1 MKTLLRL
8 VLSLCALALM
18 PASPAAAEQ
27 QDVAVAV
34 RSVVRVVIIA
44 TNGDQAYFVGHGSGV
59 AVAPDRVLTNAHVVE
74 ILRSEKNLTVGIV
87 PPEGTRG
94 YGGKLIAFSP
104 GNDLA
109 LIEVKDARL
118 PVATFFAGGIT
129 DGQHVTAVGY
139 PATVDR
145 AQGLDLD
152 EIIRPLEPVKTGGSV
167 STGRSSQAFDTILHT
182 APIAA
187 GNSGGPLVDDCGRI
201 LGLNSMGSVAE
212 TQADAEFGFAVSN
225 REIAS
230 FLRQAGVQSHRTTVP
245 CRSMAEL
252 QALEAKMQADAQLK
266 QQSQEQ
272 QAALAREKTL
282 AAARER
288 ASQDIVSARENMM
301 AISAVLLVLGG
312 LSLGGA
318 MMFNAEHK
326 PRQRKWAMIG
336 GGVLIAAAVTVF
348 LLRPSFSGIED
359 RMADALAPENATFP
373 VTTPS
378 YDANGENVCR
388 LDEARSRILFSDTQ
402 DASIAWTPGG
412 CADGSRQ
419 FVQATKGWSR
429 LALHDDQSVSVA
441 SFDPSDGSYQVE
453 RFLPDAATMEQARK
467 IESKL
472 AVKGCT
478 ADPARLAQLQQ
489 GQSQIRSLLSA
500 LPNERMAYQCVR
512 KTLGP
517 AAANPATQN

>member
-1 MKTLLRL
+1 MTRLLRHFL
-8 VLSLCALALM
+8 IFTGLFLL
-18 PASPAAAEQ
+18 PAAPTSAEQ

-59 AVAPDRVLTNAHVVE
+59 AVAPDKVLTNAHVVE

-87 PPEGTRG
+87 PTEGKRG

-118 PVATFFAGGIT
+118 PVTTFFAGGVT
-129 DGQHVTAVGY
+129 DGQHVTAIGY

-145 AQGLDLD
+145 AQGLDLN
-152 EIIRPLEPVKTGGSV
+152 EMVQPLEPVKTGGAV

-187 GNSGGPLVDDCGRI
+187 GNSGGPLVDDCGRV

-212 TQADAEFGFAVSN
+212 SEGDAEFGFAVSN

-230 FLRQAGVQSHRTTVP
+230 FLRQAGVQFARTAVP

-252 QALEAKMQADAQLK
+252 EALEAKMQADALLK
-266 QQSQEQ
+266 QQQQDQ
-272 QAALAREKTL
+272 QAAMAQEKAL
-282 AAARER
+282 SAARER

-301 AISAVLLVLGG
+301 ALSAVLLVLGG
-312 LSLGGA
+312 LSFGGA

-336 GGVLIAAAVTVF
+336 GAVLIAAAVAVF
-348 LLRPSFSGIED
+348 AVRPSFSGIAD
-359 RMADALAPENATFP
+359 KVADALPAENASFP
-373 VTTPS
+373 VTAPT
-378 YDANGENVCR
+378 YDANGDNLCR
-388 LDEARSRILFSDTQ
+388 IDEPRSRIIFSDTQ
-402 DASIAWTPGG
+402 DANIRWTPEG
-412 CADGSRQ
+412 CADGARQ
-419 FVQATKGWSR
+419 FVQADKGWNR
-429 LALHDDQSVSVA
+429 LSLHDDQSVSLT
-441 SFDPSDGSYQVE
+441 SFDPADGSYRIE
-453 RFLPDAATMEQARK
+453 RFLPNATTMEQARK
-467 IESKL
+467 IEAKL
-472 AVKGCT
+472 TAKGCT
-478 ADPARLAQLQQ
+478 ADPSALTRIQQTQ
-489 GQSQIRSLLSA
+489 GQIRALLPA
-500 LPNERMAYQCVR
+500 QPNERLVYQCR
-512 KTLGP
+512 KGGAG
-517 AAANPATQN
+517 AAEQAP

>member
-1 MKTLLRL
+1 MKTLMRL
-8 VLSLCALALM
+8 VLSLCALALT
-18 PASPAAAEQ
+18 PASQAGAEQ

-34 RSVVRVVIIA
+34 RSAVRVVIIA
-44 TNGDQAYFVGHGSGV
+44 TNGDQAFFVGHGSGLV
-59 AVAPDRVLTNAHVVE
+59 VAPDKVLTNAHVVE
-74 ILRSEKNLTVGIV
+74 LLRTERNLTIGIV

-118 PVATFFAGGIT
+118 PVATFFAGGVT
-129 DGQHVTAVGY
+129 DGQHVTAIGY

-145 AQGLDLD
+145 AQGLDLN

-187 GNSGGPLVDDCGRI
+187 GNSGGPLADDCGRI

-230 FLRQAGVQSHRTTVP
+230 FLRQAGVQFRRTTVP
-245 CRSMAEL
+245 CRSMAEME
-252 QALEAKMQADAQLK
+252 ALNAKMQSDALLK
-266 QQSQEQ
+266 QQQQEQ
-272 QAALAREKTL
+272 QATMAREKAL
-282 AAARER
+282 SAARER
-288 ASQDIVSARENMM
+288 ASQDIVSSRENMM
-301 AISAVLLVLGG
+301 ALSAVLLVLGG

-336 GGVLIAAAVTVF
+336 GGVLIAGAVAAF

-359 RMADALAPENATFP
+359 RIAETQPADNATFP
-373 VTTPS
+373 VAGPS
-378 YDANGENVCR
+378 YDANGDNICR
-388 LDEARSRILFSDTQ
+388 IDEARSRIIFSDTQ
-402 DASIAWTPGG
+402 NTNLAWTPEG
-412 CADGSRQ
+412 CADGSHQ
-419 FVQATKGWSR
+419 FVQASKGWSR
-429 LALHDDQSVSVA
+429 LSLHDDQSVSVA
-441 SFDPSDGSYQVE
+441 NFDPSDGSYQLE

-467 IESKL
+467 IDAKL
-472 AVKGCT
+472 SAKGCT
-478 ADPARLAQLQQ
+478 ADPALLARLQQ
-489 GQSQIRSLLSA
+489 AQSQIRALLPA
-500 LPNERMAYQCVR
+500 QPNERLIYQCGR
-512 KTLGP
+512 KAEVPGTADQP
-517 AAANPATQN
+517 TPN

>member
-8 VLSLCALALM
+8 ALSLLAFSALTSA
-18 PASPAAAEQ
+18 PAGAEQ

-59 AVAPDRVLTNAHVVE
+59 AVAPDKVLTNAHVVE

-87 PPEGTRG
+87 PTEGKRG

-109 LIEVKDARL
+109 LIEVTDARL
-118 PVATFFAGGIT
+118 PVATFFAGGVT

-145 AQGLDLD
+145 AQGLDLN
-152 EIIRPLEPVKTGGSV
+152 EMVQPLEPVKTGGAV

-187 GNSGGPLVDDCGRI
+187 GNSGGPLVDDCGRV
-201 LGLNSMGSVAE
+201 LGLNSMGSVGESA
-212 TQADAEFGFAVSN
+212 ADAEFGFAVSN

-230 FLRQAGVQSHRTTVP
+230 FLRQAGVQFRRTPVP

-252 QALEAKMQADAQLK
+252 EALEAKMQADALLK
-266 QQSQEQ
+266 QQQQEQ
-272 QAALAREKTL
+272 QAEMAQEKALS
-282 AAARER
+282 AAREQ

-301 AISAVLLVLGG
+301 AFSAVLLVLGG
-312 LSLGGA
+312 LAFGGA

-336 GGVLIAAAVTVF
+336 GSVLIVAAVAVF
-348 LLRPSFSGIED
+348 LLRPSFSGISD
-359 RMADALAPENATFP
+359 KVANALPANNATFP
-373 VTTPS
+373 VAPPA
-378 YDANGENVCR
+378 YDASGDNLCR
-388 LDEARSRILFSDTQ
+388 IDEARSRILFSDTR
-402 DASIAWTPGG
+402 DAAIAWTSDG
-412 CADGSRQ
+412 CADGSHQ
-419 FVQATKGWSR
+419 FVQGDKGWNR
-429 LALHDDQSVSVA
+429 LTVHDDQSVSLA
-441 SFDPSDGSYQVE
+441 SFDPADGSYKVE
-453 RFLPDAATMEQARK
+453 RFLPDTPTMEQARK
-467 IESKL
+467 IETKL
-472 AVKGCT
+472 AAKGCT
-478 ADPARLAQLQQ
+478 ADPAALSRIQQ
-489 GQSQIRSLLSA
+489 AHSQIRSLLPA
-500 LPNERMAYQCVR
+500 LPNERLVYQCR
-512 KTLGP
+512 KGT
-517 AAANPATQN
+517 AASKEQSP